1 MWPPIQQELEEYF
14 TQDKNTS
21 MEVDQAEEGMSYI
34 TRIFELFLSL
44 HLQNKNEKAFW
55 NKVEVQSIL
64 L

>member
-44 HLQNKNEKAFW
+44 HLQNKNEKAF
-55 NKVEVQSIL
+55 
-64 L
+64 